1 MTPSKASIAAYL
13 TVTVLVL
20 DVVVETLR
28 LGVCVTTPP
37 GPAAEACYA
46 RIGPVSQAFQKLRV
60 FMEPVPLPVV
70 PAPPPPPPV
79 VVPKGGS
86 TMEQLRKQPSL

>member
-1 MTPSKASIAAYL
+1 MTPRKASIAAYL

-28 LGVCVTTPP
+28 LGVCVATPP
-37 GPAAEACYA
+37 GPAMEACYS
-46 RIGPVSQAFQKLRV
+46 RIGPVSQAFQKLRT
-60 FMEPVPLPVV
+60 FLEPVPPPVV
-70 PAPPPPPPV
+70 PTLPAPPPV

-86 TMEQLRKQPSL
+86 TMEQLRKQPTL